1 MQRRTTEG
9 TLPLISRPLP
19 DDEITPPPERCDA
32 SNGTRDVFCTWHTT
46 FFKHE
51 RGTQQTR
58 SISTRGIGH
67 VDWSSQVCLVEVS

>member
-1 MQRRTTEG
+1 MILQTG

-32 SNGTRDVFCTWHTT
+32 SNETRDVFCTWHTT

-58 SISTRGIGH
+58 SISTRGIGN
-67 VDWSSQVCLVEVS
+67 VD